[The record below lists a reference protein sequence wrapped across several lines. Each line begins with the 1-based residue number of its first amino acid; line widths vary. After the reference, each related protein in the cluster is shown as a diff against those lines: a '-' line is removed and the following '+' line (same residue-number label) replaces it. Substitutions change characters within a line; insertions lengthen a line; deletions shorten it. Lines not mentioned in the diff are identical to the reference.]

1 MMMAKILAQNRDGR
15 YSLSRS
21 FRINKIYSY
30 GTYSAV
36 FCWCA
41 CRLKTGLK
49 VISFTCEYLCLPLPR
64 KEALCAYILLE
75 DDDWVIK
82 FKRKHLLV
90 LLTYIVLYVGAKYY
104 YYIVYVLE

>member
-1 MMMAKILAQNRDGR
+1 MMKAKILAQNRDGR
-15 YSLSRS
+15 YSLSWS

-41 CRLKTGLK
+41 CRLITGLK
-49 VISFTCEYLCLPLPR
+49 VISFTLWIPLSPPAK

-82 FKRKHLLV
+82 FKSKHVLV